1 MSTTANGSF
10 QVAKWDESTY
20 EEMGDGAKLTRV
32 TIVHDFTGGL
42 EGTVSWQGQMYY
54 RTDGTAV
61 YTALERFVG
70 TLEGRSGASVATTSG
85 GYDGTAASDTW
96 TVVSGSGT
104 GDLAGIE
111 GSGKAAAGAGTEGT
125 YSFEC
130 TFG

>member
-1 MSTTANGSF
+1 MSTAVNGSF

-20 EEMGDGAKLTRV
+20 EEVGDGAKLTRV

-42 EGTVSWQGQMYY
+42 
-54 RTDGTAV
+54 DGTAV
-61 YTALERFVG
+61 YTGLERFVG
-70 TLEGRSGASVATTSG
+70 SLEGREGGFVAATSG

-111 GSGKAAAGAGTEGT
+111 GSGNATAGAGTEGT
-125 YSFEC
+125 YSFEY
-130 TFG
+130 TLG